1 MFELR
6 VLSGLHQGAALPLIG
21 EQWLIGADAGHDL
34 ALYDPGVAALH
45 CRLTRTEDGWQ
56 LNAEDS
62 LINDEEGHARTVTEL
77 APNQTFA
84 LGNVWLCLSAAEQ
97 AWPLVPVAAQTQNV
111 EDTPGQSP
119 PLKKVSSRSTRFDRT
134 GAVIVGVLI
143 GIMGSAWGFSRG
155 GSNPPAEAIKAPEAT
170 VAAPVAKD
178 KPKTLD
184 APSAAKVKLAT
195 REAVRRQLNLLL
207 SDRLLTD
214 VNIEDSGEGL
224 ALTGNLKDDA
234 LLVYQRML
242 QRFNERYELPVPLLD
257 QVATAGAGLP
267 FVIVQIIGGTNAHLV
282 TSEGQRLYIGDTLEG
297 LRLSRIDDQR
307 IEFDGD
313 RHVEVRW

>member
-21 EQWLIGADAGHDL
+21 EQWLIGADADHDL

-45 CRLTRTEDGWQ
+45 CRLTRTEDGWR

-97 AWPLVPVAAQTQNV
+97 AWPLVPAVAQT
-111 EDTPGQSP
+111 ESDPKSPGQSA
-119 PLKKVSSRSTRFDRT
+119 PLEKVTSRSTRFDRI
-134 GAVIVGVLI
+134 GAVIVGVLV
-143 GIMGSAWGFSRG
+143 GIMGSAWGLSRG
-155 GSNPPAEAIKAPEAT
+155 SSSQPTEAITSP
-170 VAAPVAKD
+170 VAAIVAPASAG
-178 KPKTLD
+178 KPKT
-184 APSAAKVKLAT
+184 AETTSPSKVKLAT
-195 REAVRRQLNLLL
+195 RDAVRRQLNALL

-214 VNIEDSGEGL
+214 VHIEDSAEGL
-224 ALTGNLKDDA
+224 VLKGGLKDDA

-242 QRFNERYELPVPLLD
+242 QRFNERYELQVPLLD

-267 FVIVQIIGGTNAHLV
+267 FVIVQIISGTNAHLV
-282 TSEGQRLYIGDTLEG
+282 TSEGQRLYIGDVLNG
-297 LRLSRIDDQR
+297 LRLSRIDDQH

-313 RHVEVRW
+313 QHIEVRW

>member
-1 MFELR
+1 MMFELR

-21 EQWLIGADAGHDL
+21 EQWLIGADAEHDL

-56 LNAEDS
+56 LKAEDS
-62 LINDEEGHARTVTEL
+62 LINDEEGHARTLTEL
-77 APNQTFA
+77 TPNQTFA

-97 AWPLVPVAAQTQNV
+97 DWPLVPVAAQSENAQDSA
-111 EDTPGQSP
+111 EQSP
-119 PLKKVSSRSTRFDRT
+119 PLVNVSGRSTRFDRI
-134 GAVIVGVLI
+134 GAVIVGVLV
-143 GIMGSAWGFSRG
+143 GIMGSAWGLSR
-155 GSNPPAEAIKAPEAT
+155 SASQPSEAIS
-170 VAAPVAKD
+170 APVAAIAA
-178 KPKTLD
+178 P
-184 APSAAKVKLAT
+184 APSKTNAASPSKVKLAS
-195 REAVRRQLNLLL
+195 RDAVRRQLNALL

-214 VNIEDSGEGL
+214 VSVEDSGEGL
-224 ALTGNLKDDA
+224 ALKGGLKDDA

-257 QVATAGAGLP
+257 EVATAGAGLP
-267 FVIVQIIGGTNAHLV
+267 FVIVQIISGTNAHLV
-282 TSEGQRLYIGDTLEG
+282 TSEGQRLYIGDVLNG
-297 LRLSRIDDQR
+297 LRLSRIDEQR